1 MLVAACLVVVVLAL
15 LGFSRL
21 YRKVDQSQ
29 ALIVSKTRRVD
40 VSFTGQVV
48 LPILHKAEVM
58 DISVKTIE
66 ISRAGRD
73 GLICRDNIRADI
85 RILFFVKV
93 NKTVEDVIKVAQ
105 SVGTERASHQDTL
118 QELFHAKFS
127 EALKTVGKQLD
138 FTDLY
143 TKREELRY
151 HVIELIGVDLNGYH
165 LEDAAIDYL
174 EQTPLTQL
182 DPANVLDAQGIRK
195 ITELTAVE
203 HVRTNEAKRSEQME
217 ITRQDV
223 DAREAI
229 LELERRQADA
239 EIKKK
244 REIETSRAREEAETA
259 RVVEEERLRAQGA
272 FLRTEEQL
280 GVQRENQAREIAVAA
295 KNRERVIAVENERI
309 EKDRLLEVIA
319 RERETQ
325 LTKISAEK
333 EVEAEKREIAEVIR
347 ERVAVD
353 RTVAEQEESIKKL
366 RVVEEAER
374 ERQTLV
380 IAAEA
385 EAQEK
390 LVKDIKAA
398 EAAEQA
404 ATHRAAEELT
414 LAEARLKT
422 ADLDARAKLRLA
434 EGVQAEAA
442 AEGLAAVQV
451 RDKEAEVTV
460 KAGRAEA
467 EATEAR
473 LRAEAEGTQAKAL
486 AEAEGARAKGLAEAE
501 GARAA
506 AEATEARLK
515 AEAEG
520 ARAKGLAE
528 AESAKAKG
536 LAEAEGA
543 RAAAEAT
550 TARLKAEAEGARA
563 RGLAEAQGAQ
573 AAAQATEARLKAEAE
588 GVRVKALA
596 EAEGARAMGAA
607 EAEGAKAKA
616 LAEATAIGEKL
627 KAEAEGLTEKAAAM
641 AALDEA
647 SRGHEEYR
655 LRLAAE
661 KEIRLAGLET
671 QRQVAEAQASVLA
684 TGLEHADIDIVGG
697 ESVFFDRLVSAVSLG
712 KGVDGF
718 VDNSRTA
725 QALARPWLD
734 GSGSFTED
742 LGRILG
748 SVGTADVQHL
758 TVSALL
764 LKLMRSGGAEAA
776 GFQQLLDR
784 AGELGLADTPLT
796 ALNGNGARN

>member
-1 MLVAACLVVVVLAL
+1 MEALGVLVAVCLVVVLLAL
-15 LGFSRL
+15 LTFSRL
-21 YRKVDQSQ
+21 YRKVDQGR
-29 ALIVSKTRRVD
+29 ALIVSRTRKVD
-40 VSFTGQVV
+40 VTFTGQVV
-48 LPILHKAEVM
+48 LPVLHKAEMM

-66 ISRAGRD
+66 ISRSGRD

-85 RILFFVKV
+85 RISFFVKV
-93 NKTVEDVIKVAQ
+93 NKTEADVIKVAQ
-105 SVGTERASHQDTL
+105 NVGTERASHQDTL

-127 EALKTVGKQLD
+127 EALKTVGKQMD

-151 HVIELIGVDLNGYH
+151 HIIELIGVDLNGYH

-195 ITELTAVE
+195 ITELTAIE
-203 HVRTNEAKRSEQME
+203 HVRTNEAQRNEQKE
-217 ITRQDV
+217 ITRQNV

-239 EIKKK
+239 EIKQK

-259 RVVEEERLRAQGA
+259 RVAEEERLRAQGA

-280 GVQRENQAREIAVAA
+280 GVQRENQAREVAVAA

-309 EKDRLLEVIA
+309 EKDRMLEVIA

-325 LTKISAEK
+325 LTRIAAEK

-366 RVVEEAER
+366 RAVEQAER
-374 ERQTLV
+374 DRQSLV

-434 EGVQAEAA
+434 EGIQAEAA

-451 RDKEAEVTV
+451 RDKEAEVIE
-460 KAGRAEA
+460 KSGRAEA
-467 EATEAR
+467 QATEAR

-486 AEAEGARAKGLAEAE
+486 AEAEGARA
-501 GARAA
+501 A
-506 AEATEARLK
+506 AEATGARLK

-520 ARAKGLAE
+520 ARAK
-528 AESAKAKG
+528 
-536 LAEAEGA
+536 
-543 RAAAEAT
+543 
-550 TARLKAEAEGARA
+550 
-563 RGLAEAQGAQ
+563 
-573 AAAQATEARLKAEAE
+573 
-588 GVRVKALA
+588 
-596 EAEGARAMGAA
+596 
-607 EAEGAKAKA
+607 A
-616 LAEATAIGEKL
+616 LAEATGIGEKL
-627 KAEAEGLTEKAAAM
+627 KAEAAGLTEKAAAM

-655 LRLAAE
+655 LRLQAE

-671 QRQVAEAQASVLA
+671 QRQVAEAQATVLA
-684 TGLEHADIDIVGG
+684 TGLENADIDIVGG
-697 ESVFFDRLVSAVSLG
+697 ESVFFDRLVSAVSFG

-725 QALARPWLD
+725 QALAKPWLD
-734 GSGSFTED
+734 GSGSFTDD
-742 LGRILG
+742 LSRILG
-748 SVGTADVQHL
+748 SLGTTDVQSL

-764 LKLMRSGGAEAA
+764 MKLMKSGGPEA
-776 GFQQLLDR
+776 GQLRQLLDR

-796 ALNGNGARN
+796 ALNGAARN

>member
-1 MLVAACLVVVVLAL
+1 MEALGVLAAACVILAVLLL

-66 ISRAGRD
+66 ISRSGRD

-93 NKTVEDVIKVAQ
+93 NKTVQDVIKVAQ

-127 EALKTVGKQLD
+127 EALKTVGKQMD

-151 HVIELIGVDLNGYH
+151 HIIELIGVDLNGYH

-195 ITELTAVE
+195 ITELTTVE
-203 HVRTNEAKRSEQME
+203 HVRTNEAKRTEQKE

-239 EIKKK
+239 EIKQR

-259 RVVEEERLRAQGA
+259 RVMEEERLRAQTA

-325 LTKISAEK
+325 LTRISAEK

-374 ERQTLV
+374 ERQALV

-434 EGVQAEAA
+434 EGVQAESA

-501 GARAA
+501 GARARGLAEAEGAQA
-506 AEATEARLK
+506 AAAATEARLR

-520 ARAKGLAE
+520 ARAK
-528 AESAKAKG
+528 
-536 LAEAEGA
+536 
-543 RAAAEAT
+543 
-550 TARLKAEAEGARA
+550 
-563 RGLAEAQGAQ
+563 
-573 AAAQATEARLKAEAE
+573 
-588 GVRVKALA
+588 ALA
-596 EAEGARAMGAA
+596 EAEGTKAA
-607 EAEGAKAKA
+607 A
-616 LAEATAIGEKL
+616 LAEATGIGEKL
-627 KAEAEGLTEKAAAM
+627 KAEAAGLTEKAAAM

-655 LRLAAE
+655 LRLQAE

-671 QRQVAEAQASVLA
+671 QRQVAEAQATVLA
-684 TGLEHADIDIVGG
+684 TGLENADIDIVGG

-712 KGVDGF
+712 KGIDGF
-718 VDNSRTA
+718 VANSRTA
-725 QALARPWLD
+725 QALAKPWLD

-742 LGRILG
+742 LSRVLG
-748 SVGTADVQHL
+748 SVGTADVQNL

-764 LKLMRSGGAEAA
+764 MKLMNGGGADA
-776 GFQQLLDR
+776 GQFRQLLEK
-784 AGELGLADTPLT
+784 AGELGLAEVPVG
-796 ALNGNGARN
+796 ALNGADRS

>member
-1 MLVAACLVVVVLAL
+1 MDVIGALAAACLVLLLLVLL
-15 LGFSRL
+15 TFSRL
-21 YRKVDQSQ
+21 FRKVEQGK

-40 VSFTGQVV
+40 VTFTGQVV
-48 LPILHKAEVM
+48 LPVLHKAEMM
-58 DISVKTIE
+58 DISVKAIE
-66 ISRAGRD
+66 ITRSGRD

-85 RILFFVKV
+85 RISFFVRV
-93 NKTVEDVIKVAQ
+93 NKTAQDVIKVAQ
-105 SVGTERASHQDTL
+105 AVGTARASDQSTL

-127 EALKTVGKQLD
+127 EALKTVGKQMD

-143 TKREELRY
+143 TKREELRFQI
-151 HVIELIGVDLNGYH
+151 IELIGVDLNGYH

-182 DPANVLDAQGIRK
+182 DPSNVLDAQGIRK
-195 ITELTAVE
+195 ITELTAIE
-203 HVRTNEAKRSEQME
+203 HVRTNEAQRTEQKE
-217 ITRQDV
+217 ITRQNV

-239 EIKKK
+239 EIKQK

-259 RVVEEERLRAQGA
+259 RVVEEERLRSQGA

-280 GVQRENQAREIAVAA
+280 GVQRENQAREVAVAA

-309 EKDRLLEVIA
+309 EKDRMLEVIA

-325 LTKISAEK
+325 LTRIAAEK
-333 EVEAEKREIAEVIR
+333 EVEANKREIAEVVR

-366 RVVEEAER
+366 RAVEQAER
-374 ERQTLV
+374 ERQAV
-380 IAAEA
+380 IIAAEA
-385 EAQEK
+385 EAQER

-434 EGVQAEAA
+434 EGMQAEAA

-451 RDKEAEVTV
+451 RDKEAEVV
-460 KAGRAEA
+460 EKSGRAEA
-467 EATEAR
+467 EA
-473 LRAEAEGTQAKAL
+473 TQAKAL
-486 AEAEGARAKGLAEAE
+486 AEARGTEALLRAEAE
-501 GARAA
+501 GA
-506 AEATEARLK
+506 
-515 AEAEG
+515 
-520 ARAKGLAE
+520 
-528 AESAKAKG
+528 
-536 LAEAEGA
+536 
-543 RAAAEAT
+543 
-550 TARLKAEAEGARA
+550 
-563 RGLAEAQGAQ
+563 Q
-573 AAAQATEARLKAEAE
+573 
-588 GVRVKALA
+588 
-596 EAEGARAMGAA
+596 
-607 EAEGAKAKA
+607 AKA

-627 KAEAEGLTEKAAAM
+627 KAEAAGLTEKAAAM

-655 LRLAAE
+655 LRLQAE
-661 KEIRLAGLET
+661 KEIRLAGLEV
-671 QRQVAEAQASVLA
+671 QRQVAEAQATVLA
-684 TGLEHADIDIVGG
+684 TGLENADIDIVGG
-697 ESVFFDRLVSAVSLG
+697 DSVFFDRLVSSVSLG

-718 VDNSRTA
+718 VEHSATA
-725 QALARPWLD
+725 RALAQPYLD
-734 GSGSFTED
+734 GSASLADD

-748 SVGTADVQHL
+748 QVSTADVQNL

-764 LKLMRSGGAEAA
+764 MRLMKSDGTRA
-776 GFQQLLDR
+776 GQLQQLLDR

-796 ALNGNGARN
+796 ALTAVNGTAARN

>member
-1 MLVAACLVVVVLAL
+1 MDAATVGIAVLVGAAL
-15 LGFSRL
+15 LLVLIGLLLVTKLF
-21 YRKVDQSQ
+21 RKVEQGK
-29 ALIVSKTRRVD
+29 ALIVSKLRKVD
-40 VSFTGQVV
+40 VTFTGSVV
-48 LPILHKAEVM
+48 LPVLHKAEVM

-66 ISRAGRD
+66 ITRAGKE

-85 RILFFVKV
+85 RITFFVKV
-93 NKTVEDVIKVAQ
+93 SKTVEDVIKVAQ
-105 SVGTERASHQDTL
+105 AVGTARASDRDTL

-151 HVIELIGVDLNGYH
+151 RIIEVIGVDLNGYH

-182 DPANVLDAQGIRK
+182 DPGNVLDAQGIRK

-203 HVRTNEAKRSEQME
+203 HVRTNEAQRNEEKE

-229 LELERRQADA
+229 LELQRRQADA
-239 EIKKK
+239 EIKQR
-244 REIETSRAREEAETA
+244 REIETVRAREEAETA
-259 RVVEEERLRAQGA
+259 RVVEEERLRAQSA

-280 GVQRENQAREIAVAA
+280 GVQRENQAREVAVAA

-319 RERETQ
+319 RERETS
-325 LTKISAEK
+325 LTRIAADK
-333 EVEAEKREIAEVIR
+333 EVEAEKREIAEVVR

-366 RVVEEAER
+366 RAVEEAER
-374 ERQTLV
+374 RRQAV
-380 IAAEA
+380 IIAAEA

-404 ATHRAAEELT
+404 AAHRAAEELT

-422 ADLDARAKLRLA
+422 ADLDAKAKLRLA
-434 EGVQAEAA
+434 EGVQAESA

-451 RDKEAEVTV
+451 RDKEAEVIE

-467 EATEAR
+467 GATEAR
-473 LRAEAEGTQAKAL
+473 LRAEAEGARAKAV
-486 AEAEGARAKGLAEAE
+486 AEAEAISGRLRAEA
-501 GARAA
+501 A
-506 AEATEARLK
+506 
-515 AEAEG
+515 
-520 ARAKGLAE
+520 
-528 AESAKAKG
+528 
-536 LAEAEGA
+536 
-543 RAAAEAT
+543 
-550 TARLKAEAEGARA
+550 
-563 RGLAEAQGAQ
+563 
-573 AAAQATEARLKAEAE
+573 
-588 GVRVKALA
+588 
-596 EAEGARAMGAA
+596 
-607 EAEGAKAKA
+607 
-616 LAEATAIGEKL
+616 
-627 KAEAEGLTEKAAAM
+627 GLTEKAAAM

-655 LRLAAE
+655 LRLEAE
-661 KEIRLAGLET
+661 KDVRLAGLDV
-671 QRQVAEAQASVLA
+671 QRQVAEAQATVLA
-684 TGLEHADIDIVGG
+684 TGLENADIHIVGG
-697 ESVFFDRLVSAVSLG
+697 DSVFFDRLVSSISLG

-718 VDNSRTA
+718 MKHSETA
-725 QALARPWLD
+725 QALAGPWLD
-734 GSGSFTED
+734 GSASFTDD
-742 LGRILG
+742 LSRMLG
-748 SVGTADVQHL
+748 SVSTSDVRNL

-764 LKLMRSGGAEAA
+764 TKLMRQGGENT
-776 GFQQLLDR
+776 GQVKQLLDK
-784 AGELGLADTPLT
+784 AGELGLADTPL
-796 ALNGNGARN
+796 AVLNGRARA